1 MSSKAQTSRNDP
13 RNEVMKTPT
22 IGETVLGLISTG
34 AALPTILNSLCV
46 GMEAKYPDMLCSV
59 LLLDDDGV
67 TLRHCASPSLP
78 AAYSLAIDGAQIG
91 PTVGSCGTAAYLK
104 RQIIVS
110 DIAIDPLWIDYRRLA
125 LPHGLRACWSTPIAS
140 ADGKVLGT
148 FAVYYREPRSP
159 EAHHLQMISQA
170 THLAVLAIERDRAR
184 RELIAAEARYKSLV
198 ERLPAI
204 TYVAELGPHGQWHY
218 VSPQIE
224 SILGFTPEE
233 WLSQPSQWLDHIHPL
248 DRPIALEAESLFE
261 ASRKLFFAEYRM
273 FGKDGRMLWFRDEA
287 VLLEQSADREPLMQG
302 VLYDITDH
310 KNLEEQLRHSQKME
324 AVGQLA
330 GGIAHDFNNLL
341 MLIQAHNSRLRERIP
356 SGDAEAQQDAQQIE
370 HAVIRAASLTRQ
382 LLAFSRKQVLRPTVL
397 DLNII
402 LTDVAKMLE
411 RLISKDIEMVIS
423 SGDSLGKIKADAVQ
437 MEQIIL
443 NLAVNARDALPE
455 GGKLTL
461 ATQNVEIGN
470 AKDRTRSTI
479 PPGQY
484 VMLSVTD
491 TGVGMASSTQSHIFE
506 PFFTTKEPGKGTGL
520 GLSTVYGVVQQSGGW
535 IWVDSALGLGTRFEI
550 YFPRV
555 DEIPSAA
562 IVAPTPRQAAEP
574 TACTETILLAED
586 QEGIRDMASEFLRR
600 TGYQVLLAGD
610 GCEALEIATNHAGP
624 IQLLITDMS
633 MPNMGGK
640 ELSVKLAALRPQM
653 KVLFMSGHPDHASP
667 GNHAAPEGAVVL
679 QKPFALGDLAQKV
692 RMLLDHA

>member
-1 MSSKAQTSRNDP
+1 MS
-13 RNEVMKTPT
+13 TPT

-34 AALPTILNSLCV
+34 AALPAILNALCI

-59 LLLDDDGV
+59 LLLDNDGV

-78 AAYSLAIDGAQIG
+78 PAYSAAIDGAQVG
-91 PTVGSCGTAAYLK
+91 PTVGSCGTAAYLN

-110 DIAIDPLWIDYRRLA
+110 DIAIDPLWNDYRRLA
-125 LPHGLRACWSTPIAS
+125 LPHGLRACWSTPITS
-140 ADGKVLGT
+140 SDGKVLGT

-159 EAHHLQMISQA
+159 ESHHLQMINQA
-170 THLAVLAIERDRAR
+170 THLAVLAVERDRAR
-184 RELIAAEARYKSLV
+184 LELIAAEARYKSLV

-204 TYVAELGPHGQWHY
+204 TYIAELGPHGPWHY

-233 WLSQPSQWLDHIHPL
+233 WLSRPTQWLDHIHPL

-261 ASRKLFFAEYRM
+261 ASRKVFFAEYRM

-287 VLLEQSADREPLMQG
+287 VMLEQNADREPLMQG
-302 VLYDITDH
+302 VLYDITEH

-356 SGDAEAQQDAQQIE
+356 AEDAEAQQDAQQIE
-370 HAVIRAASLTRQ
+370 GAVIRAASLTRQ

-397 DLNII
+397 DLNLI
-402 LTDVAKMLE
+402 LNDAAKMLE
-411 RLISKDIEMVIS
+411 RLISKNIEMVIS
-423 SGDSLGKIKADAVQ
+423 PDQSLGKIKADAVQ

-455 GGKLTL
+455 GGKLIL

-470 AKDRTRSTI
+470 ARDRARSTV
-479 PPGQY
+479 PPGKY

-491 TGVGMASSTQSHIFE
+491 TGVGMTPSTQSHIFE

-535 IWVDSALGLGTRFEI
+535 IWVTSALGQGTSFEI

-555 DEIPSAA
+555 DEMSAPLA
-562 IVAPTPRQAAEP
+562 IIEAPRQVSEP
-574 TACTETILLAED
+574 AKCTETVLLAED
-586 QEGIRDMASEFLRR
+586 QEGIRDMAAEFLRR
-600 TGYQVLLAGD
+600 NGYQVLLAED
-610 GCEALEIATNHAGP
+610 GCEALQVAAKHSGP
-624 IQLLITDMS
+624 IHLLITDMS

-640 ELSVKLAALRPQM
+640 ELTVRLAALRPEM
-653 KVLFMSGHPDHASP
+653 KVLFMSGHPDHTSP

-679 QKPFALGDLAQKV
+679 QKPFALGDLAQKI
-692 RMLLDHA
+692 RALLDKA